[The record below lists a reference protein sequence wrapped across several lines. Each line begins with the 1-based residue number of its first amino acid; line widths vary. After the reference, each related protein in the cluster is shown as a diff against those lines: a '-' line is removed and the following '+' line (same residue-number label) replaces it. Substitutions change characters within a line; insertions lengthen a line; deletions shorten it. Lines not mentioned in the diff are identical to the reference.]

1 MMEKA
6 KAKPIRPAHHSSK
19 NKANVNDG
27 LPKILDPIAAMVLW
41 TLGKRGK
48 IEVKILSEESLA
60 TFHALEKEG
69 FVEVGKGVVKLTKRG
84 IKEIIE
90 PMEKAWG
97 DKKNQAK
104 KGEEERQKNQ
114 TRQIIEYALESCEFF
129 KDVHNRAYV
138 AIKEGVI
145 GVKGLVVYPLNGRE
159 FRQYIAKR
167 LWEHEELAVGVTA
180 INSAVNT
187 LEAIAILDG
196 ETYDLKLRVARG
208 NRAILYDTGG
218 FDRRIIK
225 ITEEGWRFVEQEKP
239 IFLRYPNMR
248 EIVEPVKEAKPEDCL
263 KLLRHIRVTT
273 KDQLPFICSVVTGLV
288 PDIAHVVMVLY
299 GTQGAGK
306 TTACDMMRE
315 TLNPSSL
322 NHLSISRDNSR
333 LILNLLHNYI
343 ALFDNVDYLTREQ
356 SDILTRAVTGDTIS
370 QRELYS
376 NDEELNYKY
385 RRVIIIN
392 GINIASTKADFQDR
406 AILFELERI
415 PKKERKTEEDVWK
428 AFREDLPAIL
438 GGIFATI
445 SGAMGVFNGVKA
457 ELAELPRMADF
468 ALWGEAV
475 ARTLGYPPMK
485 FLNAYIKKIINQS
498 KEVVEADMIGGLV
511 VKLAEGG
518 KKKND
523 QETLGD
529 GHYAFSGTATELL
542 EEIRYLADEGGLDIK
557 DRSFPKSANALSRRL
572 REIQQNLKDEG
583 ITVIF
588 PETRENNKKIIKIS
602 KNKEADK
609 LPVSEGRTQQEWVE
623 KVYQTLKEI
632 GRKKKDGNVMETDLE
647 KDVKTGDI
655 VKLEKIL
662 ETLERDKKIM
672 SPYIGQWRVV

>member
-1 MMEKA
+1 MMETE
-6 KAKPIRPAHHSSK
+6 KAKPIRPLHHSSE
-19 NKANVNDG
+19 NIENDNN
-27 LPKILDPIAAMVLW
+27 LKPKKLDPILAMVLW
-41 TLGKRGK
+41 TLEKRGE

-60 TFHALEKEG
+60 TFQALEKQDY
-69 FVEVGKGVVKLTKRG
+69 VKISKGEIKLT
-84 IKEIIE
+84 
-90 PMEKAWG
+90 EKAIKGIIDPLKKAGG
-97 DKKNQAK
+97 DKKNHKAK
-104 KGEEERQKNQ
+104 KGEKEKQKNQ
-114 TRQIIEYALESCEFF
+114 TKKIIEYALESCEFF

-138 AIKEGVI
+138 AIKEGII
-145 GVKGLVVYPLNGRE
+145 GVKGLVIYPLNGRE
-159 FRQYIAKR
+159 FKQYIAKR

-187 LEAIAILDG
+187 LEAIAVLDG

-208 NRAILYDTGG
+208 EKAILYDTGG
-218 FDRRIIK
+218 FGRRIVK
-225 ITEEGWRFVEQEKP
+225 ITKNGWGFVEQTKP
-239 IFLRYPNMR
+239 IFIRYPNMQA
-248 EIVEPVKEAKPEDCL
+248 IVEPVMEAEPKDCL
-263 KLLRHIRVTT
+263 KLLKHIKITT
-273 KDQLPFICSVVTGLV
+273 KDQLPFICSVITGLI
-288 PDIAHVVMVLY
+288 PDIAHVMLIVY

-333 LILNLLHNYI
+333 LILNLLHNYV

-572 REIQQNLKDEG
+572 REIQQNLKDED

-588 PETRENNKKIIKIS
+588 PQKREDNKKIIKIS
-602 KNKEADK
+602 KNKVTTHDDKEEADK
-609 LPVSEGRTQQEWVE
+609 PPVSGGRTQQEWVE

-647 KDVKTGDI
+647 KEVKTGDMD
-655 VKLEKIL
+655 KL
-662 ETLERDKKIM
+662 
-672 SPYIGQWRVV
+672 